1 MLSTTLTL
9 YIYKVTHKQVV
20 QTTLIVQSPCIYLYK
35 FLSLHLH
42 KEAHYEY
49 YYQSRL
55 IVKSFP

>member
-9 YIYKVTHKQVV
+9 YIYKVTHKQAA

-42 KEAHYEY
+42 KEAHY
-49 YYQSRL
+49 
-55 IVKSFP
+55 